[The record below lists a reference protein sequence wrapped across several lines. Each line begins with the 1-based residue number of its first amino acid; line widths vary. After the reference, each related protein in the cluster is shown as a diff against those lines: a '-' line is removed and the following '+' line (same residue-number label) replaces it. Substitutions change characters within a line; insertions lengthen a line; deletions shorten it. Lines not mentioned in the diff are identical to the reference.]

1 MKKYLFYIILIF
13 AYNVAA
19 AQTDT
24 SALYFK
30 YPDVPPFTITR
41 IPDSTKFVKADLIPN
56 KAVLIMVFSPD
67 CNHCKHEIKEIIENI
82 DLFKN
87 IQIVMASPLDFHL
100 IKSFYELYKFAD
112 YPNITMC
119 RDYSYFL
126 GDFFKVKNFPA
137 IFLYDKKG
145 KFVQTFDGSV
155 PVQKIVD
162 ALK

>member
-41 IPDSTKFVKADLIPN
+41 IPDSTKFVKANLIPN

-100 IKSFYELYKFAD
+100 IKSFYELYKIAD